1 MSIIQWDGS
10 LAIGHAVI
18 DGQHRGL
25 IEVINRLHTVYSC
38 GNGDDIRIVLLE
50 LYKYTLF
57 HFGEEESLMAQIGY
71 VESPSHKQEHE
82 RFIERLDAL
91 AVKAKAGDACINA
104 ELFNWL
110 VAWLLD
116 HISVT
121 DRMLGAALA
130 REEGLVHG
138 EAHLPL

>member
-1 MSIIQWDGS
+1 MSVIQWDGS

-18 DGQHRGL
+18 DGQHRSL
-25 IEVINRLHTVYSC
+25 IELINRLHTAYSC
-38 GNGDDIRIVLLE
+38 GNGGDIRIVLLE

-57 HFGEEESLMAQIGY
+57 HFGEEEALMAHIGY
-71 VESPSHKQEHE
+71 AEGSSHKREHE
-82 RFIERLDAL
+82 HFIERLDAL
-91 AVKAKAGDACINA
+91 AVKAKAAEDCINA

-110 VAWLLD
+110 IAWLLD

-121 DRMLGAALA
+121 DMLLGAALA
-130 REEGLVHG
+130 REEGLVRG